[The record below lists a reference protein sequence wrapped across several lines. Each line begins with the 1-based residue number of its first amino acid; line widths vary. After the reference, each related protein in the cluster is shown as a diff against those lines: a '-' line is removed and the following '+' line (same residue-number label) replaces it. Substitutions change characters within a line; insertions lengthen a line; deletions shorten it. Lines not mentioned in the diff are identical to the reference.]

1 MYPLFICYPAAAV
14 ACALRL
20 LAACVAAASESRRD
34 GRKGKQKR
42 RKKRKRKAKA
52 AYRVHLMT
60 IVSILSRLP
69 YWGRAELVAHT
80 YSAPVIQPLSGGI
93 RLMSR
98 AAKPFI
104 YP

>member
-34 GRKGKQKR
+34 GKESRRDERKE
-42 RKKRKRKAKA
+42 KRKAKA

-69 YWGRAELVAHT
+69 YWGAGVWLRIPILRPIF
-80 YSAPVIQPLSGGI
+80 SP
-93 RLMSR
+93 
-98 AAKPFI
+98 
-104 YP
+104 

>member
-14 ACALRL
+14 AYALRV

-52 AYRVHLMT
+52 AYR
-60 IVSILSRLP
+60 P
-69 YWGRAELVAHT
+69 YPNDNCFYIIKVALLGGGLVVAHT
-80 YSAPVIQPLSGGI
+80 YSAPYIQPLSGTAG
-93 RLMSR
+93 LKSR

>member
-14 ACALRL
+14 ADALRV

-52 AYRVHLMT
+52 A
-60 IVSILSRLP
+60 SCP
-69 YWGRAELVAHT
+69 YPNDNCFYIIKVALLGGGACGCAYLFCAH
-80 YSAPVIQPLSGGI
+80 IQPLSGEQG
-93 RLMSR
+93 LKSR